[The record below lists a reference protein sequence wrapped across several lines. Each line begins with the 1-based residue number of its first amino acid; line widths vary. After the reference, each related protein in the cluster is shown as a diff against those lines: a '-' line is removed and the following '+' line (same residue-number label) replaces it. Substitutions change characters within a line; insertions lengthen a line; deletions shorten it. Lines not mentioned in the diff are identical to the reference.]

1 MAELALGAIGLV
13 GIIDVCHHWGNELV
27 AACHAFARAESRLN
41 ESIVRVEAC
50 WLRIQSQMGL
60 VRRLEPLLD
69 AWHCNVQ
76 QRTLE
81 VLLVK
86 LRAANIKLEGLMK
99 PSQAPIDGSSEQLG
113 TAKAKRFKYVF
124 VRDSLAEAITDLESW
139 QAVFDPSWY
148 LMMKMASPEVDR
160 QLEVGIIKSMSGLE
174 NYASRSPV
182 TTIPAARYV
191 RRAIHTTDDEA
202 ARSTVLL
209 PADGLLPSSMKIV
222 PFSPAKL
229 ARRTD
234 NGDIVILDT
243 VTCTSNPHATAVKRD
258 IRNFALRLKHADPFA
273 FGLLQCKGILQDEDE
288 KAAAGDLSFV
298 FRLPPAHTE
307 VQSLRQR
314 LLSGPAGQHD
324 SLSGRLDLARQL
336 VNAVSYVHL
345 YDFVH
350 KNIRPETILI
360 ISQNM
365 STPSVPGASGDG
377 SGNDGI
383 QGNETAVLVGFD
395 VLRDVDGKTLRLGD
409 DKWERNLYRHPRRQG
424 GIPAADYEIRHD
436 IYSLGVCLLEI
447 GLWDSF
453 VVYDKPG
460 TDLETDE
467 EEKGPGLGSGLGASD
482 MSGADL
488 LKAPETVKN
497 HLLSLARGSLRRKV
511 GTKYSKVVETCLT
524 CLDSGNEDFGDE
536 TEFKDELGIAVG
548 VRYIEKVV
556 AKLGEV
562 AI

>member
-1 MAELALGAIGLV
+1 MAELAMGALGLV

-50 WLRIQSQMGL
+50 WLRIQSQMEL

-69 AWHCNVQ
+69 AWHRNVQ

-81 VLLVK
+81 VLLLK
-86 LRAANIKLEGLMK
+86 LRAANIKLEGLSK
-99 PSQAPIDGSSEQLG
+99 PSQVPLDDPRGQLG

-124 VRDSLAEAITDLESW
+124 VRDSLAEAIAALESW

-160 QLEVGIIKSMSGLE
+160 QLEVGIMRSISGLE

-202 ARSTVLL
+202 ARSAVLL
-209 PADGLLPSSMKIV
+209 PADGLLPSSMRII

-229 ARRTD
+229 ARRTG

-243 VTCTSNPHATAVKRD
+243 VTCASNPHATAVKRD
-258 IRNFALRLKHADPFA
+258 VRNFALRLKHADPFA
-273 FGLLQCKGILQDEDE
+273 FGLLQCKGILQEEDH
-288 KAAAGDLSFV
+288 KTAAGELSFV

-350 KNIRPETILI
+350 KNIRPESILI
-360 ISQNM
+360 ISQN
-365 STPSVPGASGDG
+365 TLGEPGAPGDG
-377 SGNDGI
+377 LGEDGT

-424 GIPAADYEIRHD
+424 GTPAADYEIRHD

-453 VVYDKPG
+453 VVHDKPG
-460 TDLETDE
+460 TDQETN
-467 EEKGPGLGSGLGASD
+467 EKERGPCLGSGLGVSD

-488 LKAPETVKN
+488 LKAPERVKN
-497 HLLSLARGSLRRKV
+497 HLLSLARGLLRRKV
-511 GTKYSKVVETCLT
+511 GTKYSRVVETCLT
-524 CLDSGNEDFGDE
+524 CLDGGNEDFGDE